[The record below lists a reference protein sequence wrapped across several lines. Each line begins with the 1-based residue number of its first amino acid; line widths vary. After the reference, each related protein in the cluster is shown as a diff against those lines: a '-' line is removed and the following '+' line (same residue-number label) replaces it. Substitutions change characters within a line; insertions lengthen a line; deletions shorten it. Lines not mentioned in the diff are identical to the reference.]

1 MSNDSNQGNDFYHQL
16 KHVNEFLQRPEDFN
30 SPIAQNVEE
39 YERHSSQSQ
48 GIHQEIDVLYV
59 QVIYLKKRKLI

>member
-1 MSNDSNQGNDFYHQL
+1 MSNESNQGNDFYHQL

-39 YERHSSQSQ
+39 YEQHTSQSQ

-59 QVIYLKKRKLI
+59 QVIYLKKPKLI